1 MNTFTLNQFQ
11 RSTGSAAMNA
21 SGAMLEGIRL
31 TMDFYQWLLPH
42 AVRFGWESLDTAM
55 AVGRSS
61 TIAGGI

>member
-31 TMDFYQWLLPH
+31 TMDFYQWYSPTPSGSDGNL
-42 AVRFGWESLDTAM
+42 
-55 AVGRSS
+55 
-61 TIAGGI
+61 